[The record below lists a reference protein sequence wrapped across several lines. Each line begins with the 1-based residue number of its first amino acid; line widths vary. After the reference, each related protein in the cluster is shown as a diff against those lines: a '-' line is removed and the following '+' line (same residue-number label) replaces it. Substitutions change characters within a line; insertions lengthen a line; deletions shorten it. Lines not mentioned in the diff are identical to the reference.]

1 MTRSPISPLT
11 HRDAS
16 ALREIRAYW
25 QAHGYGPNLRE
36 LAAAFGSNSTSVAH
50 GVVAQLEQ
58 RQLVETPRLAGGE
71 RIARALRLTKRG
83 ERALAAY
90 GKVTP

>member
-1 MTRSPISPLT
+1 MTRSPIPPLT
-11 HRDAS
+11 PRDAS
-16 ALREIRAYW
+16 ALREIQAYW

-36 LAAAFGSNSTSVAH
+36 LAAAMGNATPSVSH

-58 RQLVETPRLAGGE
+58 RRLVETPRLAGGE
-71 RIARALRLTKRG
+71 RIARALRLTEWG